1 MCYPLIEKVI
11 EKGMELL
18 RPKDVAKRM
27 KISRAYLYKLIK
39 KGLFPR
45 PVKALNGTMS
55 VWLSTEVD
63 SLIEAIYRMEPEEK
77 IRELVKTIENKRHF
91 SFSSSR

>member
-1 MCYPLIEKVI
+1 MRVIEKV
-11 EKGMELL
+11 MELL
-18 RPKDVAKRM
+18 RPKDVAERM

-39 KGLFPR
+39 EGLFPR

-55 VWLSTEVD
+55 VWLNTEVD
-63 SLIEAIYRMEPEEK
+63 SLIEAIHRMEPKER

-91 SFSSSR
+91 TLSASR